1 MLKNLNDLLCLQ
13 FKLHK
18 RVLDYG
24 KIEWQCDVK
33 SFLSLS
39 HITLLLPYYINDFKV
54 FARFSEIG
62 SLFPYFS
69 IYLRDDIYF

>member
-39 HITLLLPYYINDFKV
+39 YITLLLPYYIRCTSTILKFLQDFLKL
-54 FARFSEIG
+54 A
-62 SLFPYFS
+62 LFFLIFLYTS
-69 IYLRDDIYF
+69 G